1 MRFLLCFSLFISSSM
16 CFALDIPYS
25 ITKSVLPFSLAQ
37 MYPQGAGD
45 YKSED
50 HPGAIYVIE
59 AYFKNCPYCN
69 DNAESVNELAD
80 YFMAQQKVQI
90 LDVGIDRSLADYT
103 WWVNRHRPNHPVL
116 KDDAKALIRKL
127 NVSGYPTTT
136 VIDCFGNVAYKTT
149 GAWDIETTM
158 MIKSVISRLLA
169 EECR

>member
-16 CFALDIPYS
+16 CFAA
-25 ITKSVLPFSLAQ
+25 SVLPFSLTQ
-37 MYPQGAGD
+37 MNGETAGMT

-50 HPGAIYVIE
+50 HPGAIFVVE

-90 LDVGIDRSLADYT
+90 LDVGIDRSLSDYT
-103 WWVNRHRPNHPVL
+103 WWISRHRPNHPVL

-149 GAWDIETTM
+149 GAWSSQTVTTL
-158 MIKSVISRLLA
+158 KAVISRLLA